1 MSFDILDISKILVNN
16 TSGGEPNILL
26 LMNEGILNNN
36 KFIVPT
42 KLEKTGDI
50 NILLKR
56 IYNTP
61 IAELDAEKQR
71 LLGHQIFI
79 YLIYNYVITNSI
91 EDPFIIHK
99 LNNIYLNLF
108 NNLYSKYKKDAAAAD
123 ADDDPNNLIDSLEPD
138 VRKMFKDVRGA
149 FAVKLLLPSGTD
161 KNKVLLKLHD
171 NADLMLKYI
180 KMVKDNNKSPKS
192 EKETSII
199 ADLVN
204 YKNTVVPTTN
214 PLYTL
219 INTIKEN
226 IDGFANGFSDYYQE
240 DKTLAVINRVVYKI
254 NFYLAIDM
262 MITIIYILI
271 VLLILYKSGKYP
283 YMEKQID
290 IAITYA
296 ILIINELISA
306 ILGII

>member
-1 MSFDILDISKILVNN
+1 
-16 TSGGEPNILL
+16 
-26 LMNEGILNNN
+26 
-36 KFIVPT
+36 
-42 KLEKTGDI
+42 
-50 NILLKR
+50 
-56 IYNTP
+56 
-61 IAELDAEKQR
+61 
-71 LLGHQIFI
+71 
-79 YLIYNYVITNSI
+79 
-91 EDPFIIHK
+91 

-108 NNLYSKYKKDAAAAD
+108 NNLYSKYKKDAAAAVAAGD
-123 ADDDPNNLIDSLEPD
+123 AGDAVATDDDPNNLIDSLEPD
-138 VRKMFKDVRGA
+138 VRKMFKDIRGA
-149 FAVKLLLPSGTD
+149 FAVKLLLPVGTD
-161 KNKVLLKLHD
+161 KNKVLLKLHS

-180 KMVKDNNKSPKS
+180 KMVKDKNNSSKSEK

-271 VLLILYKSGKYP
+271 VLLLLYKSGKYP

>member
-1 MSFDILDISKILVNN
+1 
-16 TSGGEPNILL
+16 
-26 LMNEGILNNN
+26 
-36 KFIVPT
+36 
-42 KLEKTGDI
+42 
-50 NILLKR
+50 
-56 IYNTP
+56 
-61 IAELDAEKQR
+61 
-71 LLGHQIFI
+71 
-79 YLIYNYVITNSI
+79 
-91 EDPFIIHK
+91 

-108 NNLYSKYKKDAAAAD
+108 NNLYSKYKKDAAAAAVAAGD
-123 ADDDPNNLIDSLEPD
+123 AVATDDDPNNLIDSLDPD
-138 VRKMFKDVRGA
+138 VRKMFKDIRGA
-149 FAVKLLLPSGTD
+149 FAVKLLLPVGTD
-161 KNKVLLKLHD
+161 KNKVLLKLHS

-180 KMVKDNNKSPKS
+180 KMVKDKNNSPKS

-219 INTIKEN
+219 ITTIKEN

-283 YMEKQID
+283 YMEKQKD